1 MLLANI
7 SKDYHVKNAISEI
20 QNTIELHRHQNAK
33 YISDY
38 RSYNEF
44 HYEKTKEFYEA
55 IASGK
60 ISLATPIL
68 SNLRKKDGNLASCY
82 IASIFDS
89 WLDIAEGIK
98 TIGLISK
105 NGGGVGVNISR
116 IRATG
121 SYVNKVKGASSGVIN
136 WIKLI
141 NDTGVAVNQG
151 GANRAGAVTVAL
163 DTWHLDIESFLDIQT
178 ENGDQRNKAY
188 DIFPQVVIS
197 DLFMKRCENNE
208 MWTLFDPYEIR
219 TKYNKELCELWGD
232 EFETFYFFL
241 ESEVK
246 LSNIKL
252 FNTISAR
259 ELIKK
264 IMKTTIE
271 TGMPYVF
278 FKDTVNQVNPNKNE
292 GMIGNGNLCVAG
304 NTPILTKDGEI
315 QIKDLV
321 NTIQSI
327 WNGEQWCDVVIDKT
341 GENQELF
348 EVVFESNFAGII
360 KTKTIQ
366 MTEYHKIPF
375 WIESI
380 NSDMLTEKE
389 RADMTK
395 TYLTGDN
402 GKWLRVYRLNH
413 LKDFD
418 GINNELL
425 PFYLPNSKEEN
436 FYQIKSVTKIDGLH
450 DTYCFTEKNRSMGVF
465 NGVLLGN
472 CQESFS
478 NFKPSIMKS
487 ANEVL
492 EQGEIH
498 VCSLASLNL
507 SILLNLDD
515 IRKYTKIEIEILDNI
530 IDLTKSPII
539 EGDIHNNKYRIIG
552 GGLMG
557 YADHLA
563 IKKIAYNN
571 PKAVEYSQELAYN
584 IYMTAV
590 EKSVE
595 LAKERGS
602 YPAWKNAELPLLNE
616 LMQEPKNDYED
627 NLRSNILNY
636 GLRNGSLLA
645 IAPNTSTSV
654 LLGCSSSFLPVFN
667 KFFIDKNSKGSVPV
681 FAKYLSPETFWY
693 YQENKNLDQQH
704 IINITSA
711 LQQWTDQGI
720 SMEWYIDVNRVE
732 AIDFYNLYMNA
743 WKQKCKT
750 VYYIRQ
756 LKLKKEECISCA
768 N

>member
-1 MLLANI
+1 
-7 SKDYHVKNAISEI
+7 
-20 QNTIELHRHQNAK
+20 
-33 YISDY
+33 
-38 RSYNEF
+38 
-44 HYEKTKEFYEA
+44 
-55 IASGK
+55 
-60 ISLATPIL
+60 
-68 SNLRKKDGNLASCY
+68 
-82 IASIFDS
+82 
-89 WLDIAEGIK
+89 
-98 TIGLISK
+98 
-105 NGGGVGVNISR
+105 
-116 IRATG
+116 
-121 SYVNKVKGASSGVIN
+121 
-136 WIKLI
+136 
-141 NDTGVAVNQG
+141 
-151 GANRAGAVTVAL
+151 
-163 DTWHLDIESFLDIQT
+163 
-178 ENGDQRNKAY
+178 
-188 DIFPQVVIS
+188 
-197 DLFMKRCENNE
+197 
-208 MWTLFDPYEIR
+208 
-219 TKYNKELCELWGD
+219 
-232 EFETFYFFL
+232 
-241 ESEVK
+241 
-246 LSNIKL
+246 
-252 FNTISAR
+252 
-259 ELIKK
+259 
-264 IMKTTIE
+264 
-271 TGMPYVF
+271 
-278 FKDTVNQVNPNKNE
+278 
-292 GMIGNGNLCVAG
+292 
-304 NTPILTKDGEI
+304 
-315 QIKDLV
+315 
-321 NTIQSI
+321 
-327 WNGEQWCDVVIDKT
+327 
-341 GENQELF
+341 
-348 EVVFESNFAGII
+348 
-360 KTKTIQ
+360 
-366 MTEYHKIPF
+366 
-375 WIESI
+375 
-380 NSDMLTEKE
+380 
-389 RADMTK
+389 
-395 TYLTGDN
+395 
-402 GKWLRVYRLNH
+402 
-413 LKDFD
+413 
-418 GINNELL
+418 
-425 PFYLPNSKEEN
+425 
-436 FYQIKSVTKIDGLH
+436 
-450 DTYCFTEKNRSMGVF
+450 MGVF